1 LRFARDDPD
10 VKIAY
15 EVLGPPGG
23 EPLLLVMG
31 LGMQML
37 AWPDDFCAGLVRRGF
52 MVVRFDNRD
61 TGLSTHLRRAGSPSL
76 PMLFLRPGAVAA
88 YRLEDMADDAVAVLD
103 AMACPS
109 AHVVGA
115 SLGGMIAQTL
125 AIRHPRRARTLTSI
139 MSTPSP
145 RVGRPTLAA
154 LLALRPQRVRTR
166 DEAGQRM
173 VDVFRAIGSPG
184 YPLDEHWLRELG
196 RRSYDRSHDPAGVL
210 RQLAAIGASADR
222 RPGLAHLRLP
232 ALVLHGEADP
242 LVPAIGGWATAAA
255 VPGARLVIY
264 PGMGH
269 HLPRELWPAMIDE
282 ISRLASTRPAP
293 R

>member
-1 LRFARDDPD
+1 MQ
-10 VKIAY
+10 IAY
-15 EVLGPPGG
+15 EVLGPPSG

-31 LGMQML
+31 LGMQMI

-61 TGLSTHLRRAGSPSL
+61 TGLSAHLHRAGAPSL

-103 AMACPS
+103 AVACPS

-125 AIRHPRRARTLTSI
+125 AIRHPRRVRTLTSI

-145 RVGRPTLAA
+145 RIGRPRLAA
-154 LLALRPQRVRTR
+154 RLAVRPQRVRNR
-166 DEAGQRM
+166 DEAAKRM
-173 VDVFRAIGSPG
+173 VDVFRVIGSPG
-184 YPLDEHWLRELG
+184 YRLDEDWLRELG
-196 RRSYDRSHDPAGVL
+196 RRSYDRSHDPAGAL
-210 RQLAAIGASADR
+210 RQLAAIGASGDR
-222 RPGLAHLRLP
+222 RPGLAHIRVP
-232 ALVLHGEADP
+232 TLVLHGEADP
-242 LVPAIGGWATAAA
+242 LIPPVGGRATAAA

-282 ISRLASTRPAP
+282 ISMLASTRPA
-293 R
+293 RR